1 LSLEDDLKAEPVPT
15 TIQHG
20 DTPHPIHREDTPP
33 PQGSGA
39 AHHKSSGDRHP
50 ESAPKSSH
58 RGGGHGGEGMTG
70 LVLSGGG
77 TRGAYEVGIIAGML
91 EALGGSHAP
100 NPFQIAAG
108 ASVGAINAAFVAAN
122 AHAPGLNLDSLISS
136 WTGMDFSRVFSPQL
150 LSFVRQLFRGTM
162 PPQKDAQQLGT
173 SLLNPTPLE
182 ALVQETIDF
191 ERLHENVH
199 SGALKGL
206 FIAALQVATGKTTI
220 FSELAPGMIYRHS
233 KDPRRAAALEPVTL
247 DHVLASTAIP
257 LLFPARRVGN
267 EFYCDGGLRLNT
279 PIAPVIRAGAE
290 RLVIV
295 STTYVDRQ
303 SLPPSPETL
312 ATYPSLAFL
321 TGKVLNALLV
331 DPLAYDLQILA
342 RINDLVDIHQRGLQ
356 PQIGRDLQQRMI
368 RRRGAS
374 YRHIETLVFVPSQ
387 DIARLAAQYLKD
399 NLRRFDIGLVARRLL
414 RSAAE
419 EGNADWATYL
429 LFDGGF
435 AQQVIELGRRD
446 ALRRRDEI
454 RAFCHA

>member
-1 LSLEDDLKAEPVPT
+1 
-15 TIQHG
+15 
-20 DTPHPIHREDTPP
+20 
-33 PQGSGA
+33 
-39 AHHKSSGDRHP
+39 
-50 ESAPKSSH
+50 
-58 RGGGHGGEGMTG
+58 MTG

-77 TRGAYEVGIIAGML
+77 TRGAYEVGIIAGLL
-91 EALGGSHAP
+91 EALGSTGHGAS
-100 NPFQIAAG
+100 PFDMAAG

-122 AHAPGLNLDSLISS
+122 AHAPGLNLDRLIAS

-150 LSFVRQLFRGTM
+150 LSFFRQLFRGAL
-162 PPQKDAQQLGT
+162 PPAKEQQRLGT
-173 SLLNPTPLE
+173 SLLNPAPLE

-191 ERLHENVH
+191 ETLHENVRE
-199 SGALKGL
+199 GVIKGL
-206 FIAALQVATGKTTI
+206 FIAALQVATGKTSI
-220 FSELAPGMIYRHS
+220 FCEMAPDTIYRQS
-233 KDPRRAAALEPVTL
+233 KDPRRVVALEPVSL

-257 LLFPARRVGN
+257 LLFPARRVGK

-295 STTYVDRQ
+295 STTYVDR
-303 SLPPSPETL
+303 SSSAPSPEAL

-321 TGKVLNALLV
+321 TGKVLNALLI

-342 RINDLVDIHQRGLQ
+342 RINDLVDIHQRGLE
-356 PQIGRDLQQRMI
+356 PRIGRDLQQRMI

-374 YRHIETLVFVPSQ
+374 YRHVETLVFVPSQ
-387 DIARLAAQYLKD
+387 DIARLASQYLKA

-414 RSAAE
+414 RGAAE

-435 AQQVIELGRRD
+435 AEQVIELGRRD

>member
-1 LSLEDDLKAEPVPT
+1 MA
-15 TIQHG
+15 
-20 DTPHPIHREDTPP
+20 
-33 PQGSGA
+33 
-39 AHHKSSGDRHP
+39 
-50 ESAPKSSH
+50 
-58 RGGGHGGEGMTG
+58 G

-77 TRGAYEVGIIAGML
+77 TRGAYEVGIIAGLL
-91 EALGGSHAP
+91 EALGSTGHGAS
-100 NPFQIAAG
+100 PFDMVAG

-122 AHAPGLNLDSLISS
+122 AHAPGLNLDRLIAS
-136 WTGMDFSRVFSPQL
+136 WTGMDFSRVFSPQV
-150 LSFVRQLFRGTM
+150 LSFLRQLFRGTA
-162 PPQKDAQQLGT
+162 PPAKEQQRLGI
-173 SLLNPTPLE
+173 SLLNPAPLE
-182 ALVQETIDF
+182 ALVEETIDF
-191 ERLHENVH
+191 ETLHENVRE
-199 SGALKGL
+199 GVLKGL

-220 FSELAPGMIYRHS
+220 FCEMAPDMIYRQS
-233 KDPRRAAALEPVTL
+233 KDPRRAVALEPVSL

-257 LLFPARRVGN
+257 LLFPARRVGS

-295 STTYVDRQ
+295 STTYVDR
-303 SLPPSPETL
+303 SSSPPSPESL

-321 TGKVLNALLV
+321 TGKVLNALLL

-342 RINDLVDIHQRGLQ
+342 RINDLVDIHQRGLE
-356 PQIGRDLQQRMI
+356 PRIGRDLQQRMI

-374 YRHIETLVFVPSQ
+374 YRHIDTLVFVPSQ
-387 DIARLAAQYLKD
+387 DIAKLASQYLKD

-414 RSAAE
+414 RSAAD

-435 AQQVIELGRRD
+435 AEQVIELGRRD

-454 RAFCHA
+454 RAFCHV

>member
-1 LSLEDDLKAEPVPT
+1 LLLEDGLKEPASSRGAGGEPV
-15 TIQHG
+15 
-20 DTPHPIHREDTPP
+20 
-33 PQGSGA
+33 
-39 AHHKSSGDRHP
+39 
-50 ESAPKSSH
+50 
-58 RGGGHGGEGMTG
+58 TG

-77 TRGAYEVGIIAGML
+77 MRGAYEVGIMAGML
-91 EALGGSHAP
+91 EALSKSGHPMS
-100 NPFQIAAG
+100 PFQLAAG

-122 AHAPGLNLDSLISS
+122 SHASGLNLDALIGA
-136 WTGMDFSRVFSPQL
+136 WTGMDFSTVFSPQL
-150 LSFVRQLFRGTM
+150 LSFFRQLLRGT
-162 PPQKDAQQLGT
+162 PVPARDEQQLGV
-173 SLLNPTPLE
+173 SLLNPAPLE
-182 ALVQETIDF
+182 ALVKGTVDF
-191 ERLHENVH
+191 AALHTNIE
-199 SGALKGL
+199 SRALGGL
-206 FIAALQVATGKTTI
+206 FIAALQVATGKTII
-220 FSELAPGMIYRHS
+220 FCELGGSTIYRQS
-233 KDPRRAAALEPVTL
+233 KDPRRAVALEQITL

-295 STTYVDRQ
+295 STTYVDRV
-303 SLPPSPETL
+303 PPPVEPSGTL

-342 RINDLVDIHQRGLQ
+342 RINDLVDVHQRGLSSHATDEL
-356 PQIGRDLQQRMI
+356 RSRMV

-387 DIARLAAQYLKD
+387 DIARLAAQYLRD
-399 NLRRFDIGLVARRLL
+399 NIKRFDIGLLARRLL
-414 RSAAE
+414 RTAAE

-435 AQQVIELGRRD
+435 AEQVIELGRRD

>member
-1 LSLEDDLKAEPVPT
+1 MVESGLK
-15 TIQHG
+15 QHASFA
-20 DTPHPIHREDTPP
+20 P
-33 PQGSGA
+33 A
-39 AHHKSSGDRHP
+39 SGDSP
-50 ESAPKSSH
+50 
-58 RGGGHGGEGMTG
+58 MG

-77 TRGAYEVGIIAGML
+77 TRGAYEVGIISGLL
-91 EALGGSHAP
+91 EALGGSTTPAS
-100 NPFQIAAG
+100 PFQLAAG
-108 ASVGAINAAFVAAN
+108 ASVGAINATFVAAN
-122 AHAPGLNLDSLISS
+122 AHAPGLNLDRLISS

-150 LSFVRQLFRGTM
+150 LTFFRQLFRGTV
-162 PPQKDAQQLGT
+162 PPAKEQHQLGT
-173 SLLNPTPLE
+173 SLLNPAPLE
-182 ALVQETIDF
+182 ALVREAIDF
-191 ERLHENVH
+191 DALHENVRK
-199 SGALKGL
+199 GVLRGL

-220 FSELAPGMIYRHS
+220 FCELAPGTVYRQS
-233 KDPRRAAALEPVTL
+233 KDPRRAAALEPLTL

-257 LLFPARRVGN
+257 LLFPARRVGK

-279 PIAPVIRAGAE
+279 PIAPVIRSGAE

-295 STTYVDRQ
+295 STTYVDR
-303 SLPPSPETL
+303 SSAPPSPETL

-331 DPLAYDLQILA
+331 DPLAYDLQILS
-342 RINDLVDIHQRGLQ
+342 RINDLVDVHQRGLE
-356 PQIGRDLQQRMI
+356 PQLSRDLQQRMV
-368 RRRGAS
+368 RRRGDS

-387 DIARLAAQYLKD
+387 DIARIAARYLKE

-414 RSAAE
+414 RTASE

-435 AQQVIELGRRD
+435 AEQVIELGRRD

>member
-1 LSLEDDLKAEPVPT
+1 
-15 TIQHG
+15 
-20 DTPHPIHREDTPP
+20 
-33 PQGSGA
+33 
-39 AHHKSSGDRHP
+39 
-50 ESAPKSSH
+50 
-58 RGGGHGGEGMTG
+58 MTG

-77 TRGAYEVGIIAGML
+77 TRGAYEVGIIAGLL
-91 EALGGSHAP
+91 EALGSGGRGAS
-100 NPFQIAAG
+100 PFDMAAG

-122 AHAPGLNLDSLISS
+122 AHSPGLNLERLIAS

-150 LSFVRQLFRGTM
+150 LSFFRQLFRGTA
-162 PPQKDAQQLGT
+162 PLTGQQRLGT
-173 SLLNPTPLE
+173 SLLNPAPLE

-191 ERLHENVH
+191 ETLHENVRE
-199 SGALKGL
+199 GVIKGL
-206 FIAALQVATGKTTI
+206 FIAALQVATGKTSI
-220 FSELAPGMIYRHS
+220 FCEMTPDTIYRQS
-233 KDPRRAAALEPVTL
+233 KDPRRVVALEPVSL

-257 LLFPARRVGN
+257 FLFPARRVGN

-295 STTYVDRQ
+295 STTYVDR
-303 SLPPSPETL
+303 SSSAPSQEIL
-312 ATYPSLAFL
+312 AHYPSLAFL

-342 RINDLVDIHQRGLQ
+342 RINDLVDIHQRGLE
-356 PQIGRDLQQRMI
+356 PRIGRDLQQRMI

-374 YRHIETLVFVPSQ
+374 YRHVETLVFVPSQ
-387 DIARLAAQYLKD
+387 DIAKLASQYLKA

-419 EGNADWATYL
+419 EGSADWATYL

-435 AQQVIELGRRD
+435 AEQVIELGRRD

>member
-1 LSLEDDLKAEPVPT
+1 MKPVLLNDGLKDPAPTRGSVGGDPV
-15 TIQHG
+15 
-20 DTPHPIHREDTPP
+20 
-33 PQGSGA
+33 
-39 AHHKSSGDRHP
+39 
-50 ESAPKSSH
+50 
-58 RGGGHGGEGMTG
+58 TG

-77 TRGAYEVGIIAGML
+77 MRGAYEVGILAGML
-91 EALGGSHAP
+91 EALSKSGSAAS
-100 NPFQIAAG
+100 PFNMAAG
-108 ASVGAINAAFVAAN
+108 ASVGAINASFIAAN
-122 AHAPGLNLDSLISS
+122 AHAPGLNLDQLIAA
-136 WTGMDFSRVFSPQL
+136 WTGMDFSTVFSPQL
-150 LSFVRQLFRGTM
+150 LSFFRQLFRGTM
-162 PPQKDAQQLGT
+162 PPAQEQQRLGV
-173 SLLNPTPLE
+173 SLLNPAPLE
-182 ALVQETIDF
+182 ALVKGTVDF
-191 ERLHENVH
+191 NQLHANIEQH
-199 SGALKGL
+199 ALGGL
-206 FIAALQVATGKTTI
+206 FIAALQVGTGKTII
-220 FSELAPGMIYRHS
+220 FCELSQGTIYRQS
-233 KDPRRAAALEPVTL
+233 KDPRRSVALEPISL

-257 LLFPARRVGN
+257 LLFPARRVGH

-295 STTYVDRQ
+295 STTYIDRH
-303 SLPPSPETL
+303 LPVATEGTL
-312 ATYPSLAFL
+312 ATYPSIAFL

-331 DPLAYDLQILA
+331 DPLAYDLQILS
-342 RINDLVDIHQRGLQ
+342 RINDLVDVHQRGLSQ
-356 PQIGRDLQQRMI
+356 HSREELKQRMI

-399 NLRRFDIGLVARRLL
+399 NIKRFDIGLLARRLL

-435 AQQVIELGRRD
+435 AEQVIELGRRD

>member
-1 LSLEDDLKAEPVPT
+1 MSPRAGADPV
-15 TIQHG
+15 
-20 DTPHPIHREDTPP
+20 
-33 PQGSGA
+33 
-39 AHHKSSGDRHP
+39 
-50 ESAPKSSH
+50 
-58 RGGGHGGEGMTG
+58 TG

-77 TRGAYEVGIIAGML
+77 MRGAYEVGIMAGLL
-91 EALGGSHAP
+91 EALSKSGHPST
-100 NPFQIAAG
+100 PFQLAAG
-108 ASVGAINAAFVAAN
+108 ASVGAINASYMAAN
-122 AHAPGLNLDSLISS
+122 AHAPGLNLDRLIGA
-136 WTGMDFSRVFSPQL
+136 WTGMDFSTVFSPQL
-150 LSFVRQLFRGTM
+150 LSFFRQLFRGTV
-162 PPQKDAQQLGT
+162 PPLQEQQRLGV
-173 SLLNPTPLE
+173 SLLNPAPLE
-182 ALVQETIDF
+182 ALVKDAVDF
-191 ERLHENVH
+191 DALHANIERRTL
-199 SGALKGL
+199 GGL
-206 FIAALQVATGKTTI
+206 FIAALQVATGKTII
-220 FSELAPGMIYRHS
+220 FCELGGGTIYRQS
-233 KDPRRAAALEPVTL
+233 KDPRRAVALEPITL
-247 DHVLASTAIP
+247 EHVLASTAIP

-295 STTYVDRQ
+295 STTYVDRA
-303 SLPPSPETL
+303 SSPPAGDAGSTL

-331 DPLAYDLQILA
+331 DPLAYDLQILS
-342 RINDLVDIHQRGLQ
+342 RINDLVDVHQRGLSD
-356 PQIGRDLQQRMI
+356 GSRDELAQRMV

-387 DIARLAAQYLKD
+387 DIARLAARYLKD
-399 NLRRFDIGLVARRLL
+399 NIKRFDIGLFARRLL

-435 AQQVIELGRRD
+435 AEQVIELGRRD

>member
-1 LSLEDDLKAEPVPT
+1 V
-15 TIQHG
+15 
-20 DTPHPIHREDTPP
+20 
-33 PQGSGA
+33 
-39 AHHKSSGDRHP
+39 
-50 ESAPKSSH
+50 
-58 RGGGHGGEGMTG
+58 TG

-77 TRGAYEVGIIAGML
+77 MRGAYEVGVLCGLL
-91 EALGGSHAP
+91 EALTIGGRAVAP
-100 NPFQIAAG
+100 FDLAAG
-108 ASVGAINAAFVAAN
+108 ASVGAINAAFIAAN
-122 AHAPGLNLDSLISS
+122 ADSPGLNLDRLVNS
-136 WTGMDFSRVFSPQL
+136 WTGMDFSTVFSPQL
-150 LSFVRQLFRGTM
+150 MTFFRQLFTGTT
-162 PPQKDAQQLGT
+162 PPAKGEQRLGT
-173 SLLNPTPLE
+173 SLLNPAPLE
-182 ALVQETIDF
+182 ALVKETVDF
-191 ERLHENVH
+191 DALHANVRR
-199 SGALKGL
+199 GAIKGL

-220 FSELAPGMIYRHS
+220 FCELSPGTVYRQS
-233 KDPRRAAALEPVTL
+233 KDPRRGVALEPMTI

-279 PIAPVIRAGAE
+279 PIAPVLRAGAE

-295 STTYVDRQ
+295 STTYVDRA
-303 SLPPSPETL
+303 SSPPPVGAL

-331 DPLAYDLQILA
+331 DPLAYDLQILS
-342 RINDLVDIHQRGLQ
+342 RINDMVDVHQRGLAEHS
-356 PQIGRDLQQRMI
+356 RDELKQRMV

-387 DIARLAAQYLKD
+387 DIAKLAAQYLKA
-399 NLRRFDIGLVARRLL
+399 NLKRFDIGLLARRVL
-414 RSAAE
+414 RGAAE

-435 AQQVIELGRRD
+435 AEQVIELGRRD

>member
-1 LSLEDDLKAEPVPT
+1 MLEDGLKDAMP
-15 TIQHG
+15 
-20 DTPHPIHREDTPP
+20 R
-33 PQGSGA
+33 
-39 AHHKSSGDRHP
+39 
-50 ESAPKSSH
+50 SSH
-58 RGGGHGGEGMTG
+58 AGELMMG

-77 TRGAYEVGIIAGML
+77 TRGAYEVGILSGLL
-91 EALGGSHAP
+91 EALSVGGRATAP
-100 NPFQIAAG
+100 FHLAAG

-122 AHAPGLNLDSLISS
+122 AHAPGLNLDRLIRS
-136 WTGMDFSRVFSPQL
+136 WTGMDFSTVFSPQL

-162 PPQKDAQQLGT
+162 PPAKEQQHLGT
-173 SLLNPTPLE
+173 SLLNPAPLE
-182 ALVQETIDF
+182 ALVRDTVSFDS
-191 ERLHENVH
+191 LHANVQ
-199 SGALKGL
+199 SGAIRGL

-220 FSELAPGMIYRHS
+220 FCELGSGTTYKQS
-233 KDPRRAAALEPVTL
+233 KDPRRAVALEPVTL

-295 STTYVDRQ
+295 STTYVDRA
-303 SLPPSPETL
+303 SSPPSPQAL
-312 ATYPSLAFL
+312 QTYPSLAFL
-321 TGKVLNALLV
+321 AGKVLNALLV
-331 DPLAYDLQILA
+331 DPLAYDLQILS
-342 RINDLVDIHQRGLQ
+342 RINDLVDVHTRGLQ
-356 PQIGRDLQQRMI
+356 PNAKDELSQRMI

-374 YRHIETLVFVPSQ
+374 YRHIETLVFVPSR
-387 DIARLAAQYLKD
+387 DIAKLAAQYLKD
-399 NLRRFDIGLVARRLL
+399 NLKRFDIGLLARRLL

-435 AQQVIELGRRD
+435 AEQVIELGRRD

>member
-1 LSLEDDLKAEPVPT
+1 MLEDGLKDTLPRSSVGGDPV
-15 TIQHG
+15 
-20 DTPHPIHREDTPP
+20 
-33 PQGSGA
+33 
-39 AHHKSSGDRHP
+39 
-50 ESAPKSSH
+50 
-58 RGGGHGGEGMTG
+58 TG

-77 TRGAYEVGIIAGML
+77 MRGAYEVGIMSGLL
-91 EALGGSHAP
+91 EALSTGGRATAP
-100 NPFQIAAG
+100 FDLAAG

-122 AHAPGLNLDSLISS
+122 AQAPGLNLDKLINS
-136 WTGMDFSRVFSPQL
+136 WTGMDFSTVFSPQL
-150 LSFVRQLFRGTM
+150 LSFFRQLFRGTV
-162 PPQKDAQQLGT
+162 PPVKDQQRLGV
-173 SLLNPTPLE
+173 SLLNPAPLE
-182 ALVQETIDF
+182 TLVRETVDFDALHANI
-191 ERLHENVH
+191 ER
-199 SGALKGL
+199 GALKGL

-220 FSELAPGMIYRHS
+220 FCELAAGTIYRQS
-233 KDPRRAAALEPVTL
+233 KDPRRAIALEPVSL

-295 STTYVDRQ
+295 STTYVDR
-303 SLPPSPETL
+303 SSSPPSSAAL

-331 DPLAYDLQILA
+331 DPLAYDLQILS
-342 RINDLVDIHQRGLQ
+342 RINDLVDVHQRGLGQ
-356 PQIGRDLQQRMI
+356 QSRDELGQRMV

-387 DIARLAAQYLKD
+387 DIAKLAAQYLKD
-399 NLRRFDIGLVARRLL
+399 NLKRFDIGLVARRLL
-414 RSAAE
+414 RTAAE

-435 AQQVIELGRRD
+435 AEQVIELGRRD

>member
-1 LSLEDDLKAEPVPT
+1 LLLEDGLKEPVSRT
-15 TIQHG
+15 LAGG
-20 DTPHPIHREDTPP
+20 DPV
-33 PQGSGA
+33 
-39 AHHKSSGDRHP
+39 
-50 ESAPKSSH
+50 
-58 RGGGHGGEGMTG
+58 TG

-77 TRGAYEVGIIAGML
+77 TRGAYEVGVMSGLL
-91 EALGGSHAP
+91 EALSTGGRPTS
-100 NPFQIAAG
+100 PFDLVAG

-122 AHAPGLNLDSLISS
+122 AESPGLNLDRLINS
-136 WTGMDFSRVFSPQL
+136 WTGMDFSTVFSPQL
-150 LSFVRQLFRGTM
+150 LSFFRQLFRGTM
-162 PPQKDAQQLGT
+162 PPAKAQQRLGV
-173 SLLNPTPLE
+173 SLLNPAPLE
-182 ALVQETIDF
+182 ALVKETVDF
-191 ERLHENVH
+191 
-199 SGALKGL
+199 GALHANIQRAAIKGL

-220 FSELAPGMIYRHS
+220 FCELAAGTVYRQS
-233 KDPRRAAALEPVTL
+233 KDPRRGVAVEPVTL

-257 LLFPARRVGN
+257 LLFPARRVGT

-295 STTYVDRQ
+295 STTYVDRA
-303 SLPPSPETL
+303 SSPPATETL

-331 DPLAYDLQILA
+331 DPLAYDLQILS
-342 RINDLVDIHQRGLQ
+342 RINDLVDVHQRGLQ
-356 PQIGRDLQQRMI
+356 QQSRDELKQRMV

-387 DIARLAAQYLKD
+387 DIAKLASRYLKD

-414 RSAAE
+414 RTASE

-435 AQQVIELGRRD
+435 AEQVIELGRRD

-454 RAFCHA
+454 RAFCHV

>member
-1 LSLEDDLKAEPVPT
+1 LLLEDGQKDPVSSRGSVG
-15 TIQHG
+15 G
-20 DTPHPIHREDTPP
+20 DPV
-33 PQGSGA
+33 
-39 AHHKSSGDRHP
+39 
-50 ESAPKSSH
+50 
-58 RGGGHGGEGMTG
+58 TG

-77 TRGAYEVGIIAGML
+77 MRGAYEVGILAGLL
-91 EALGGSHAP
+91 EALSKSGHPMS
-100 NPFQIAAG
+100 PFHLAAG
-108 ASVGAINAAFVAAN
+108 ASVGAINAGFVAAN
-122 AHAPGLNLDSLISS
+122 AHAPRINIDKLIAA
-136 WTGMDFSRVFSPQL
+136 WTGMEFATVFSPQL
-150 LSFVRQLFRGTM
+150 LSFFRQLFRGTM
-162 PPQKDAQQLGT
+162 PPAQEQQRLGL
-173 SLLNPTPLE
+173 SLLNPAPLE
-182 ALVQETIDF
+182 ALVRGTLDF
-191 ERLHENVH
+191 DQLHSNIERR
-199 SGALKGL
+199 ALCGL

-220 FSELAPGMIYRHS
+220 FCELGPGTIYRKS
-233 KDPRRAAALEPVTL
+233 KDPRRAVALENITL

-295 STTYVDRQ
+295 STTYVDRVV
-303 SLPPSPETL
+303 PPPAETL
-312 ATYPSLAFL
+312 ASYPSLAFL

-331 DPLAYDLQILA
+331 DPLSYDLQILS
-342 RINDLVDIHQRGLQ
+342 RINDLVDVHQRGLS
-356 PQIGRDLQQRMI
+356 PISSEELRKRMV

-387 DIARLAAQYLKD
+387 DIAGLAARYLKD
-399 NLRRFDIGLVARRLL
+399 NIRRFDIGLLARRLL
-414 RSAAE
+414 RTAAE

-435 AQQVIELGRRD
+435 AEQVIELGRRD

>member
-1 LSLEDDLKAEPVPT
+1 VLLEDGLKEAAPRSSAG
-15 TIQHG
+15 G
-20 DTPHPIHREDTPP
+20 D
-33 PQGSGA
+33 SL
-39 AHHKSSGDRHP
+39 
-50 ESAPKSSH
+50 
-58 RGGGHGGEGMTG
+58 MG

-77 TRGAYEVGIIAGML
+77 MRGAYEVGIMAGLL
-91 EALGGSHAP
+91 EALSKSGHPSP
-100 NPFQIAAG
+100 PFQLAAG
-108 ASVGAINAAFVAAN
+108 ASVGAINASFVAAN
-122 AHAPGLNLDSLISS
+122 AHAPGLNLDKLIGA
-136 WTGMDFSRVFSPQL
+136 WTGMDFSTVFSPQL
-150 LSFVRQLFRGTM
+150 LSFFRQLFRGTM
-162 PPQKDAQQLGT
+162 PPVRDQQHLGV
-173 SLLNPTPLE
+173 SLLNPAPLE
-182 ALVQETIDF
+182 ALVKGTVDF
-191 ERLHENVH
+191 DALHANIERGTL
-199 SGALKGL
+199 GGL
-206 FIAALQVATGKTTI
+206 FIAALQVVTGKTII
-220 FSELAPGMIYRHS
+220 FCELGAGTVYRQS
-233 KDPRRAAALEPVTL
+233 KDPRRAVAVEPITL

-257 LLFPARRVGN
+257 LIFPARRVGN

-295 STTYVDRQ
+295 STTYVDRA
-303 SLPPSPETL
+303 SSPPIDADAL

-331 DPLAYDLQILA
+331 DPLAYDLQILS
-342 RINDLVDIHQRGLQ
+342 RINDLVDVHQRGLSQ
-356 PQIGRDLQQRMI
+356 HSRDELKQRMT

-387 DIARLAAQYLKD
+387 DIARLASNYLKD
-399 NLRRFDIGLVARRLL
+399 NIKRFDIGLLARRLL

-435 AQQVIELGRRD
+435 AEQVIELGRRD

>member
-1 LSLEDDLKAEPVPT
+1 
-15 TIQHG
+15 
-20 DTPHPIHREDTPP
+20 
-33 PQGSGA
+33 
-39 AHHKSSGDRHP
+39 
-50 ESAPKSSH
+50 
-58 RGGGHGGEGMTG
+58 MG

-77 TRGAYEVGIIAGML
+77 MRGAYEVGIMCGLL
-91 EALGGSHAP
+91 EALSKSGHP
-100 NPFQIAAG
+100 QTPFQQAAG
-108 ASVGAINAAFVAAN
+108 ASVGAINATFVAAN
-122 AHAPGLNLDSLISS
+122 SHAPGLNLDQLIAA
-136 WTGMDFSRVFSPQL
+136 WTGMDFSTVFSPQL
-150 LSFVRQLFRGTM
+150 LGFFRQLFRGTM
-162 PPQKDAQQLGT
+162 PPIKDQQHLGV
-173 SLLNPTPLE
+173 SLLNPAPLE
-182 ALVQETIDF
+182 ALVKGAIDF
-191 ERLHENVH
+191 DALHANIERR
-199 SGALKGL
+199 ALGGL
-206 FIAALQVATGKTTI
+206 FIAALQVATGKTII
-220 FSELAPGMIYRHS
+220 FCELGAGTIYRQS
-233 KDPRRAAALEPVTL
+233 KDPRRAVAVEPITL

-257 LLFPARRVGN
+257 LIFPARRVGS

-295 STTYVDRQ
+295 STTYVDRH
-303 SLPPSPETL
+303 SSPPHDAETL

-331 DPLAYDLQILA
+331 DPLAYDLQILS
-342 RINDLVDIHQRGLQ
+342 RINDLVDVHQRGLNQ
-356 PQIGRDLQQRMI
+356 HSRDELKQRMV

-387 DIARLAAQYLKD
+387 DIARLAAQYLRD
-399 NLRRFDIGLVARRLL
+399 NIKRFDIGLLARRLL

-435 AQQVIELGRRD
+435 AEQVIELGRKD

>member
-1 LSLEDDLKAEPVPT
+1 
-15 TIQHG
+15 
-20 DTPHPIHREDTPP
+20 
-33 PQGSGA
+33 
-39 AHHKSSGDRHP
+39 
-50 ESAPKSSH
+50 
-58 RGGGHGGEGMTG
+58 MG

-77 TRGAYEVGIIAGML
+77 MRGAYEVGIMCGLL
-91 EALGGSHAP
+91 EALSKSGHP
-100 NPFQIAAG
+100 QTPFQQAAG
-108 ASVGAINAAFVAAN
+108 ASVGAINATFVAAN
-122 AHAPGLNLDSLISS
+122 SHAPGLNLDQLIAA
-136 WTGMDFSRVFSPQL
+136 WTGMDFSTVFSPQL
-150 LSFVRQLFRGTM
+150 LSFFRQLFRGTM
-162 PPQKDAQQLGT
+162 PPIKDQQHLGV
-173 SLLNPTPLE
+173 SLLNPAPLE
-182 ALVQETIDF
+182 ALVKGAIDF
-191 ERLHENVH
+191 DALHANIERR
-199 SGALKGL
+199 ALGGL
-206 FIAALQVATGKTTI
+206 FIAALQVATGKTII
-220 FSELAPGMIYRHS
+220 FCELGAGTIYRQS
-233 KDPRRAAALEPVTL
+233 KDPRRAVSVEPITL

-257 LLFPARRVGN
+257 LIFPARRVGS

-295 STTYVDRQ
+295 STTYVDRH
-303 SLPPSPETL
+303 SSPPHDADTL

-331 DPLAYDLQILA
+331 DPLAYDLQILS
-342 RINDLVDIHQRGLQ
+342 RINDLVDVHQRGLNQ
-356 PQIGRDLQQRMI
+356 HSRDELKQRMV

-387 DIARLAAQYLKD
+387 DIARLASQYLRD
-399 NLRRFDIGLVARRLL
+399 NIKRFDIGLLARRLL

-435 AQQVIELGRRD
+435 AEQVIELGRKD

>member
-1 LSLEDDLKAEPVPT
+1 LLLEDGLKDAAPRSSQGGEPV
-15 TIQHG
+15 
-20 DTPHPIHREDTPP
+20 
-33 PQGSGA
+33 
-39 AHHKSSGDRHP
+39 
-50 ESAPKSSH
+50 
-58 RGGGHGGEGMTG
+58 TG

-77 TRGAYEVGIIAGML
+77 MRGAYEVGVLAGLL
-91 EALGGSHAP
+91 EALSTSGRPTAP
-100 NPFQIAAG
+100 FDLAAG

-122 AHAPGLNLDSLISS
+122 SQAPGLNLDRLIHAWSS
-136 WTGMDFSRVFSPQL
+136 MDFGSVFSPQL
-150 LSFVRQLFRGTM
+150 LAFFRQLFRGTM
-162 PPQKDAQQLGT
+162 PPAKEQQRLGT
-173 SLLNPTPLE
+173 SLLNPAPLE
-182 ALVQETIDF
+182 ALVKETVDF
-191 ERLHENVH
+191 DALHSNVQR
-199 SGALKGL
+199 GAIKGL

-220 FSELAPGMIYRHS
+220 FCELASNTIYRQS
-233 KDPRRAAALEPVTL
+233 KDPRRAVALEAVTL

-267 EFYCDGGLRLNT
+267 QFYCDGGLRLNT

-295 STTYVDRQ
+295 STTYVDRL
-303 SLPPSPETL
+303 SVAPSTDNL

-331 DPLAYDLQILA
+331 DPLAYDLQILS
-342 RINDLVDIHQRGLQ
+342 RINDLVDVHQRGLQ
-356 PQIGRDLQQRMI
+356 EHSRDELKQRMV

-387 DIARLAAQYLKD
+387 DIAKLASQYLKD
-399 NLRRFDIGLVARRLL
+399 NLKRFDIGLLARRLL

-435 AQQVIELGRRD
+435 AEQVIELGRRD

>member
-1 LSLEDDLKAEPVPT
+1 V
-15 TIQHG
+15 
-20 DTPHPIHREDTPP
+20 
-33 PQGSGA
+33 
-39 AHHKSSGDRHP
+39 
-50 ESAPKSSH
+50 
-58 RGGGHGGEGMTG
+58 TG

-77 TRGAYEVGIIAGML
+77 MRGAYEVGIMCGLL
-91 EALGGSHAP
+91 EALSKSGHAQT
-100 NPFQIAAG
+100 PFQLAAG

-122 AHAPGLNLDSLISS
+122 SHAQGLHLDQLIAA
-136 WTGMDFSRVFSPQL
+136 WTGMDFSTVFSPQL
-150 LSFVRQLFRGTM
+150 LSFFRQLFRGTM
-162 PPQKDAQQLGT
+162 PPAKDQQHLGV
-173 SLLNPTPLE
+173 SLLNPAPLE
-182 ALVQETIDF
+182 ALVKGAIDF
-191 ERLHENVH
+191 
-199 SGALKGL
+199 GALHANIERRALGGL

-220 FSELAPGMIYRHS
+220 FCELGAGTIYRQS
-233 KDPRRAAALEPVTL
+233 KDPRRAVAVEPITL

-257 LLFPARRVGN
+257 LIFPARRVGN

-295 STTYVDRQ
+295 STTYVDRH
-303 SLPPSPETL
+303 SSPPVDAETL

-331 DPLAYDLQILA
+331 DPLAYDLQILS
-342 RINDLVDIHQRGLQ
+342 RINDLVDVHQRGLNQ
-356 PQIGRDLQQRMI
+356 HSREELKQRMV

-387 DIARLAAQYLKD
+387 DIARLAAKYLHD
-399 NLRRFDIGLVARRLL
+399 NIKRFDIGLLARRLL

-435 AQQVIELGRRD
+435 AEQVIELGRKD

>member
-1 LSLEDDLKAEPVPT
+1 VRLWCGRAPAHLSAGVGWPSSAYWIRLEELLLLEDGLKEPASSRGAGGEPV
-15 TIQHG
+15 
-20 DTPHPIHREDTPP
+20 
-33 PQGSGA
+33 
-39 AHHKSSGDRHP
+39 
-50 ESAPKSSH
+50 
-58 RGGGHGGEGMTG
+58 TG

-77 TRGAYEVGIIAGML
+77 MRGAYEVGIMSGML
-91 EALGGSHAP
+91 EALSKSGHPMS
-100 NPFQIAAG
+100 PFQLAAG

-122 AHAPGLNLDSLISS
+122 AHAPGLNLDALIRA
-136 WTGMDFSRVFSPQL
+136 WTGMDFSTVFSPQL
-150 LSFVRQLFRGTM
+150 LTFFRQLLRGTM
-162 PPQKDAQQLGT
+162 PPSRDAQQLGV
-173 SLLNPTPLE
+173 SLLNAAPLE
-182 ALVQETIDF
+182 ALVRNTVDF
-191 ERLHENVH
+191 
-199 SGALKGL
+199 GAMHANIESRALDGL
-206 FIAALQVATGKTTI
+206 FIAALQVATGKTVI
-220 FSELAPGMIYRHS
+220 FCELGGSTIYRQS
-233 KDPRRAAALEPVTL
+233 KDPRRAVALEQISL

-267 EFYCDGGLRLNT
+267 DFYCDGGLRLNT

-295 STTYVDRQ
+295 STTYVDRVV
-303 SLPPSPETL
+303 PAGADAAGTL

-342 RINDLVDIHQRGLQ
+342 RINDMVDVHQRGLSQ
-356 PQIGRDLQQRMI
+356 HGRDELRSRMV

-387 DIARLAAQYLKD
+387 DIARLAAQYLRD
-399 NLRRFDIGLVARRLL
+399 NIKRFDIGLLARRLL
-414 RSAAE
+414 RTAAE

-435 AQQVIELGRRD
+435 AEQVIELGRRD

>member
-1 LSLEDDLKAEPVPT
+1 V
-15 TIQHG
+15 
-20 DTPHPIHREDTPP
+20 
-33 PQGSGA
+33 
-39 AHHKSSGDRHP
+39 
-50 ESAPKSSH
+50 
-58 RGGGHGGEGMTG
+58 TG

-77 TRGAYEVGIIAGML
+77 MRGAYEVGIMCGLL
-91 EALGGSHAP
+91 EALSKSGHAQT
-100 NPFQIAAG
+100 PFQLVAG

-122 AHAPGLNLDSLISS
+122 SHAQGLHLDQLIAA
-136 WTGMDFSRVFSPQL
+136 WTGMDFSTVFSPQL
-150 LSFVRQLFRGTM
+150 LSFFRQLFRGTM
-162 PPQKDAQQLGT
+162 PPAKDQQHLGV
-173 SLLNPTPLE
+173 SLLNPAPLE
-182 ALVQETIDF
+182 ALVKGAIDF
-191 ERLHENVH
+191 
-199 SGALKGL
+199 GALHANIERRALGGL

-220 FSELAPGMIYRHS
+220 FCELGAGTIYRQS
-233 KDPRRAAALEPVTL
+233 KDPRRAVAVEPITL

-257 LLFPARRVGN
+257 LIFPARRVGN

-295 STTYVDRQ
+295 STTYVDRH
-303 SLPPSPETL
+303 SSPPVDAETL

-331 DPLAYDLQILA
+331 DPLAYDLQILS
-342 RINDLVDIHQRGLQ
+342 RINDLVDVHQRGLNQ
-356 PQIGRDLQQRMI
+356 HSREELKQRMV

-387 DIARLAAQYLKD
+387 DIARLAAKYLHD
-399 NLRRFDIGLVARRLL
+399 NIKRFDIGLLARRLL

-435 AQQVIELGRRD
+435 AEQVIELGRKD

>member
-1 LSLEDDLKAEPVPT
+1 MVADGLE
-15 TIQHG
+15 
-20 DTPHPIHREDTPP
+20 
-33 PQGSGA
+33 
-39 AHHKSSGDRHP
+39 HKVARRPNSGDSP
-50 ESAPKSSH
+50 L
-58 RGGGHGGEGMTG
+58 G

-77 TRGAYEVGIIAGML
+77 MRGAYEVGVMSGLL
-91 EALGGSHAP
+91 EALGTGGRVTA
-100 NPFQIAAG
+100 PFQFAAG

-122 AHAPGLNLDSLISS
+122 AHEPGLNMSRLIAA
-136 WTGMDFSRVFSPQL
+136 WTGMDFSKVFSPQL
-150 LSFVRQLFRGTM
+150 LSFFRQLFRGTT
-162 PPQKDAQQLGT
+162 PPAKEQQRLGT
-173 SLLNPTPLE
+173 SLLNPAPLE
-182 ALVQETIDF
+182 ALVKDTVDF
-191 ERLHENVH
+191 DVLHGNIR
-199 SGALKGL
+199 SGALEGL

-220 FSELAPGMIYRHS
+220 FCELGPNTIYRNS
-233 KDPRRAAALEPVTL
+233 KDPRRGIAVEPITL

-257 LLFPARRVGN
+257 LIFPARRVGRD
-267 EFYCDGGLRLNT
+267 FYCDGGLRLNT

-295 STTYVDRQ
+295 STTYVDRA
-303 SLPPSPETL
+303 SSPPSTSETL

-342 RINDLVDIHQRGLQ
+342 RINDLVDVHQRGL
-356 PQIGRDLQQRMI
+356 DSSAKNELQQRMV

-374 YRHIETLVFVPSQ
+374 YRHIETLVFVPSR
-387 DIARLAAQYLKD
+387 DIAKLAGQYLKD
-399 NLRRFDIGLVARRLL
+399 NLKRFDIGLVARRLL
-414 RSAAE
+414 RTAAE

-435 AQQVIELGRRD
+435 AAQVIELGRRD